1 MAEGTLGSKDF
12 EIKKLE
18 LINSGGQ
25 TIDLR
30 YVFIQ
35 MQIYQDIFS
44 SVMNGN
50 ILLNDSKETFSTFY
64 LCGNE
69 YLSVSIDKPGLNRP
83 FEKVFR
89 VYKTTDRKPVSN
101 SGQAYT
107 LHFVSDELITSEMM
121 SLSKAYKGQKINDI
135 VRDILTKELK
145 IDASRIN
152 NLESTSGV
160 HDFIIPA
167 YRPFEAI
174 QWAVSRAY
182 DVNKFCYFFFEN
194 KDGFN
199 LISLQS
205 LFKQTPYKKM
215 KYEIKNVE
223 PDPATN
229 RDSVDDFNI
238 VNDFDMLTSIG
249 NGAFASRLTA
259 IDIFSQSHVDLDYN
273 LNTAEQQGNLLNK
286 YKPVNSFKNSNNQ
299 SLFNAYNSFFRTY
312 VAINDTASEK
322 SNDIKFWMMPRALHM
337 TMLNNFKIQIV
348 VPGDIEMK
356 AGDIVEYE
364 MPTFQGSD
372 SSGRQMDKKRSGKYL
387 ITSVNYKFIREDNN
401 FECVVELA
409 SDSFSEALPAAKEGL
424 NQLTRAPKK
433 KT

>member
-12 EIKKLE
+12 EINKLE
-18 LINSGGQ
+18 LVNSGGQ
-25 TIDLR
+25 VIDLR

-35 MQIYQDIFS
+35 MQIYQDIYS
-44 SVMNGN
+44 SVMSGN
-50 ILLNDSKETFSTFY
+50 ILVNDSKETFSTFY

-69 YLSVSIDKPGLNRP
+69 YLNVSITKPGYDRP

-121 SLSKAYKGQKINDI
+121 AVSKAYKSQKINDI
-135 VRDILTKELK
+135 VRDILLKEIK
-145 IDASRIN
+145 IDESRIN
-152 NLESTSGV
+152 KLELTSGV

-167 YRPFEAI
+167 LRPFEAI

-182 DVNKFCYFFFEN
+182 DTGKFCYFFFEN

-199 LISLQS
+199 LASLQS
-205 LFKQTPYKKM
+205 LFKQKTYKKM

-223 PDPATN
+223 PDPAVN
-229 RDSVDDFNI
+229 KDSVDDFNI
-238 VNDFDMLTSIG
+238 LNDFDMITSIS
-249 NGAFASRLTA
+249 NGAFASRLLA
-259 IDIFSQSHVDLDYN
+259 IDIFSQTHNILDYN
-273 LNTAEQQGNLLNK
+273 LTVAESQGNLLNK
-286 YKPVNSFKNSNNQ
+286 FKPVNTFKNNNNEN
-299 SLFNAYNSFFRTY
+299 LFDSYNSFFRTY

-322 SNDIKFWMMPRALHM
+322 SNDIKYWMLPRALHM
-337 TMLNNFKIQIV
+337 TMLNHFKIQIV

-372 SSGRQMDKKRSGKYL
+372 SSGREMDKKRTGKYL
-387 ITSVNYKFIREDNN
+387 VAAVNYKFIREDNN

-424 NQLTRAPKK
+424 SKLTKTPKK
-433 KT
+433 K

>member
-25 TIDLR
+25 TVDLR

-35 MQIYQDIFS
+35 MQIYQDIYS
-44 SVMNGN
+44 SVMSGN
-50 ILLNDSKETFSTFY
+50 ILVNDSKEIFSNFY

-69 YLSVSIDKPGLNRP
+69 YLHAVIDKPGLNRP
-83 FEKVFR
+83 FEKIFR

-107 LHFVSDELITSEMM
+107 LHFCSDEMISSEMITV
-121 SLSKAYKGQKINDI
+121 SKAYKAQKINNI
-135 VRDILTKELK
+135 VADILSNELK
-145 IDASRIN
+145 IDPSRIN
-152 NLESTSGV
+152 SIEVTSGV
-160 HDFIIPA
+160 HDFVIPA
-167 YRPFEAI
+167 FRPFEAI
-174 QWAVSRAY
+174 QWVASRAY
-182 DVNKFCYFFFEN
+182 DVGKFCYFFFEN

-199 LISLQS
+199 FISLQS
-205 LFKQTPYKKM
+205 LFQQTPYKKM
-215 KYEIKNVE
+215 KYEIKNVD
-223 PDPATN
+223 PDPSVN
-229 RDSVDDFNI
+229 KDSVDDFTI
-238 VNDFDMLTSIG
+238 LNDFDMLTSIG
-249 NGAFASRLTA
+249 NGAFASRLLA
-259 IDIFSQSHVDLDYN
+259 VDIFSQSHTVLDYN
-273 LNTAEQQGNLLNK
+273 LNTAESQGNLLND
-286 YKPVNSFKNSNNQ
+286 YKPVNSFKNAKNE

-337 TMLNNFKIQIV
+337 TMLNHFKIQIV

-356 AGDIVEYE
+356 AGDVVEYE

-372 SSGRQMDKKRSGKYL
+372 SSGREMDKKRTGKYL
-387 ITSVNYKFIREDNN
+387 VTSINHKFIREDNN

-409 SDSFSEALPAAKEGL
+409 SDSFAEALPAAKDGL
-424 NQLTRAPKK
+424 NKLTQTPKK
-433 KT
+433 R